1 MAMRSPSSP
10 PRRDLVPRDSPQA
23 DSLLPTPQGGSGNGA
38 RADVARKTKEVDHL
52 LAKLE
57 NEGVEIDGKI
67 ASIIDDEVARIKA
80 EASREHVNNTKEN
93 VMTILLTVASV
104 AVGFI
109 MGAECDY
116 LWMPFCDNL
125 WNNSWYDT

>member
-1 MAMRSPSSP
+1 NMESKNQE
-10 PRRDLVPRDSPQA
+10 VEQQQ
-23 DSLLPTPQGGSGNGA
+23 TEGGSGKGV

-67 ASIIDDEVARIKA
+67 ASIIDDGIARIRD
-80 EASREHVNNTKEN
+80 EAGEEGVSICKHPFDREHLDKIRKEN
-93 VMTILLTVASV
+93 VMTILVTVASV

-109 MGAECDY
+109 MGAE
-116 LWMPFCDNL
+116 
-125 WNNSWYDT
+125 WYELPSVR

>member
-1 MAMRSPSSP
+1 ME
-10 PRRDLVPRDSPQA
+10 L
-23 DSLLPTPQGGSGNGA
+23 
-38 RADVARKTKEVDHL
+38 ARKTKEVDHL

-67 ASIIDDEVARIKA
+67 ARIRA
-80 EASREHVNNTKEN
+80 EAARENLDKTKEN

-109 MGAECDY
+109 MGAE
-116 LWMPFCDNL
+116 
-125 WNNSWYDT
+125 WYERACLPCVKCRTKRRHEGQE